1 MRRAILAI
9 VLTGA
14 AILPAWSQQVPQQQ
28 QQDDGDAPDHGV
40 ARISLVNG
48 DVSVRRGDTGDLT
61 AAAPNG
67 PMLVNDILATG
78 QNSTAEIQFDGANM
92 MRLGNTSEVR
102 IGELEYGRYLVQ
114 IASGTTMFRVLR
126 NNNADVEISTPTVS
140 VRPTE
145 QGSYRITVF
154 PDGTTEITVRSGRA
168 DIFSPRGSESLTAGR
183 TMQARGTPSDP
194 EYMIVAAIP
203 NDDWDRWNADR
214 DRTLER
220 AVSTRY
226 VPPDVYGAEDLDSY
240 GQWQNDPSYGNVWV
254 PAVDPGWAPY
264 RVGRWEYVDFYGWTW
279 VSGDPWGWAPYH
291 YGNWYMSSYG
301 WAWYPGA
308 FGGRHYWRPALVSFF
323 GWGGGGLGV
332 GFGFGNVGWVP
343 LAPFERYRPWYGR
356 GYNSTTIVNNVTVN
370 NFRNARFVNGR
381 NGVTSVNANDFGRG
395 RRIDSNNFVR
405 ASNNDLARAGSV
417 QGRLPF
423 SASRD
428 GRRMSDRQVN
438 QQSAPRLSD
447 NTRFA
452 PSRGGGI
459 GGSVGN
465 RGSLGAAT
473 RGPAA
478 QGSLGQGPQRPS
490 NNVSNNVSNNAVP
503 SIGNGSNNVNGGSW
517 RRLEG
522 NQNGSRGADRSG
534 FDRSAPGPQRAVQQS
549 APQQPPQFPSRNFP
563 GPQQD
568 RQPNIRQ
575 NAPPQQQQPV
585 RISPPMVQRGPAP
598 VANRPEAQRGG
609 FGTARPQG
617 GESRGN
623 GGGGGGGNRGG
634 GGGNRGGGESRG
646 NGGGN
651 NGRNR

>member
-1 MRRAILAI
+1 
-9 VLTGA
+9 
-14 AILPAWSQQVPQQQ
+14 
-28 QQDDGDAPDHGV
+28 
-40 ARISLVNG
+40 
-48 DVSVRRGDTGDLT
+48 
-61 AAAPNG
+61 
-67 PMLVNDILATG
+67 
-78 QNSTAEIQFDGANM
+78 
-92 MRLGNTSEVR
+92 
-102 IGELEYGRYLVQ
+102 
-114 IASGTTMFRVLR
+114 
-126 NNNADVEISTPTVS
+126 
-140 VRPTE
+140 
-145 QGSYRITVF
+145 
-154 PDGTTEITVRSGRA
+154 
-168 DIFSPRGSESLTAGR
+168 
-183 TMQARGTPSDP
+183 MQARGTPLDP

-240 GQWQNDPSYGNVWV
+240 GQWQNDPAYGNVWV

-308 FGGRHYWRPALVSFF
+308 FGGRHYWRPAMVSFF
-323 GWGGGGLGV
+323 GWGGGGVSV

-343 LAPFERYRPWYGR
+343 LAPYERYRPWYGR
-356 GYNSTTIVNNVTVN
+356 GYNNTTIVNNVTVVN
-370 NFRNARFVNGR
+370 NFRNARYVNGR

-395 RRIDSNNFVR
+395 RRIDSNNYVR
-405 ASNNDLARAGSV
+405 ASTNDLARAGSV

-423 SASRD
+423 NASAD
-428 GRRMSDRQVN
+428 GRRMSDARVN
-438 QQSAPRLSD
+438 QQSVPRLSE

-452 PSRGGGI
+452 PTRGGG
-459 GGSVGN
+459 GGRSVSSS
-465 RGSLGAAT
+465 GSIGAAT
-473 RGPAA
+473 RGPSSQA
-478 QGSLGQGPQRPS
+478 RPS
-490 NNVSNNVSNNAVP
+490 NNVSNNSVP
-503 SIGNGSNNVNGGSW
+503 SVGNGNGGNW

-522 NQNGSRGADRSG
+522 NQNGSRG
-534 FDRSAPGPQRAVQQS
+534 FDRGSFDRGAPAPLRAPQSVQQS
-549 APQQPPQFPSRNFP
+549 APQQPQFPYRNFPGPQP

-575 NAPPQQQQPV
+575 NAPPQQQPQQQPV

-598 VANRPEAQRGG
+598 VANRPEAPRGG

-623 GGGGGGGNRGG
+623 GGGNGGGNRGG
-634 GGGNRGGGESRG
+634 GGGGNRGGESRG
-646 NGGGN
+646 NSGGN
-651 NGRNR
+651 GGRNR

>member
-1 MRRAILAI
+1 MKRGILAI
-9 VLTGA
+9 LLTGA
-14 AILPAWSQQVPQQQ
+14 AMLPAWAQQQ
-28 QQDDGDAPDHGV
+28 QPDDGDAPDHGV

-48 DVSVRRGDTGDLT
+48 DVTVRRGDTGDLT
-61 AAAPNG
+61 SAAPNG
-67 PMLVNDILATG
+67 PLLVNDLLATG
-78 QNSTAEIQFDGANM
+78 PNSTAEIQFDGANM
-92 MRLGNTSEVR
+92 IRLGNTSEVR
-102 IGELEYGRYLVQ
+102 IGELEYGHYLVQ
-114 IASGTTMFRVLR
+114 IASGTTMFKVLR
-126 NNNADVEISTPTVS
+126 NSTADVEISTPTVS

-145 QGSYRITVF
+145 QGSYRITVL

-168 DIFSPRGSESLTAGR
+168 DIFSPRGSESLSPGR
-183 TMQARGTPSDP
+183 TMEARGNPLDP

-214 DRTLER
+214 DRALDR
-220 AVSTRY
+220 AISTRY
-226 VPPDVYGAEDLDSY
+226 VPPDVSGAEDLDAY
-240 GQWQNDPSYGNVWV
+240 GQWQDDPSYGSVWV

-323 GWGGGGLGV
+323 GWGGGGLSV

-356 GYNSTTIVNNVTVN
+356 GYNGTTIVNNVTVVN

-405 ASNNDLARAGSV
+405 ASNTDLVRAGSV

-423 SASRD
+423 GASRD

-438 QQSAPRLSD
+438 QQTAPRVSD

-452 PSRGGGI
+452 PTRGGGRSLSN
-459 GGSVGN
+459 GGSI
-465 RGSLGAAT
+465 GAAT
-473 RGPAA
+473 RGP
-478 QGSLGQGPQRPS
+478 QGSFGQSPAPQGRP
-490 NNVSNNVSNNAVP
+490 SNNVSNNAVP
-503 SIGNGSNNVNGGSW
+503 SITGNRNNNGSGGNW

-522 NQNGSRGADRSG
+522 NQNGSRSV
-534 FDRSAPGPQRAVQQS
+534 S
-549 APQQPPQFPSRNFP
+549 QPPQVPQLRNYP

-568 RQPNIRQ
+568 RQPVVRQ
-575 NAPPQQQQPV
+575 NTPPQQQPV

-598 VANRPEAQRGG
+598 TMNRPEAQRGG

-623 GGGGGGGNRGG
+623 SGGGGGNRGG
-634 GGGNRGGGESRG
+634 GGGGNRGESRG
-646 NGGGN
+646 NSGGN

>member
-1 MRRAILAI
+1 MKGTHRAILSILLA
-9 VLTGA
+9 GA
-14 AILPAWSQQVPQQQ
+14 SILPVSSQQLPPQQ

-48 DVSVRRGDTGDLT
+48 DVTVRRGDTSDLT

-67 PMLVNDILATG
+67 PLLVNDILATG
-78 QNSTAEIQFDGANM
+78 QNSTAEIQFDAANM
-92 MRLGNTSEVR
+92 IRIGNTSEVR

-114 IASGTTMFRVLR
+114 IASGTTMFKVLR
-126 NNNADVEISTPTVS
+126 NSSADVEISTPTVS

-145 QGSYRITVF
+145 QGSYRITVL
-154 PDGTTEITVRSGRA
+154 PDGATEITVRSGRA

-183 TMQARGTPSDP
+183 TMEARGTPLDP

-214 DRTLER
+214 DRTLDR
-220 AVSTRY
+220 AISARY
-226 VPPDVYGAEDLDSY
+226 VPPDVSGAEDLDAY

-308 FGGRHYWRPALVSFF
+308 YGGRHYWRPAMVSFF
-323 GWGGGGLGV
+323 GWGGGGLSV

-356 GYNSTTIVNNVTVN
+356 GYNNTTIVNNVTVVN

-381 NGVTSVNANDFGRG
+381 NGVTSINANDFGRG

-405 ASNNDLARAGSV
+405 ASNTDLTRAGSV

-428 GRRMSDRQVN
+428 GRRMSDRQVS
-438 QQSAPRLSD
+438 QQSAPRLSE

-452 PSRGGGI
+452 PTRGGG
-459 GGSVGN
+459 GGRGVSN
-465 RGSLGAAT
+465 SGSLGAAT

-478 QGSLGQGPQRPS
+478 QPRP
-490 NNVSNNVSNNAVP
+490 SNNVSNNAVP
-503 SIGNGSNNVNGGSW
+503 SIGNGSNNTNGGNW

-522 NQNGSRGADRSG
+522 NRNGSRGADRG
-534 FDRSAPGPQRAVQQS
+534 ADRGAPASVR
-549 APQQPPQFPSRNFP
+549 APQATSVSQQVPPARGYPGSQP

-568 RQPNIRQ
+568 RQPMVRQ
-575 NAPPQQQQPV
+575 NAPAQQQQQPV

-617 GESRGN
+617 GGESRGN
-623 GGGGGGGNRGG
+623 GGGNRGG
-634 GGGNRGGGESRG
+634 GGGNRGGESRG
-646 NGGGN
+646 NSGGN
-651 NGRNR
+651 HNR

>member
-1 MRRAILAI
+1 
-9 VLTGA
+9 
-14 AILPAWSQQVPQQQ
+14 
-28 QQDDGDAPDHGV
+28 
-40 ARISLVNG
+40 
-48 DVSVRRGDTGDLT
+48 
-61 AAAPNG
+61 
-67 PMLVNDILATG
+67 LVNDLLATG
-78 QNSTAEIQFDGANM
+78 QNSTAEIQFDAANM
-92 MRLGNTSEVR
+92 IRLGNTSEVR
-102 IGELEYGRYLVQ
+102 IGELEYGHYLVQ

-126 NNNADVEISTPTVS
+126 NSSADVEISTPTVS

-145 QGSYRITVF
+145 QGSYRITV
-154 PDGTTEITVRSGRA
+154 
-168 DIFSPRGSESLTAGR
+168 LTSGR
-183 TMQARGTPSDP
+183 TMEARGTPSDP

-214 DRTLER
+214 DRTLDR
-220 AVSTRY
+220 AISTRY
-226 VPPDVYGAEDLDSY
+226 VPPDVSGAEDLDSY

-308 FGGRHYWRPALVSFF
+308 FGGRHYWRPAMVSFF
-323 GWGGGGLGV
+323 GWGGGGLSV

-356 GYNSTTIVNNVTVN
+356 GYNSTTIVSNVTVN

-381 NGVTSVNANDFGRG
+381 NGVTSVNATDFGRG
-395 RRIDSNNFVR
+395 RRIDSNNFIR
-405 ASNNDLARAGSV
+405 ASNTDLARAGSV

-438 QQSAPRLSD
+438 QQSVPRLSE

-452 PSRGGGI
+452 PTRGGGA
-459 GGSVGN
+459 GRGVSNSGSI
-465 RGSLGAAT
+465 GAAT
-473 RGPAA
+473 RGS
-478 QGSLGQGPQRPS
+478 QGPVGQGPAPQGRP
-490 NNVSNNVSNNAVP
+490 SNNVSNNAVP
-503 SIGNGSNNVNGGSW
+503 SIGNGNGGNW

-522 NQNGSRGADRSG
+522 NQNGSRGVSQQ
-534 FDRSAPGPQRAVQQS
+534 PQ
-549 APQQPPQFPSRNFP
+549 APQLRNSP

-568 RQPNIRQ
+568 RQPVVRQ
-575 NAPPQQQQPV
+575 NAPPQQQQQPV

-598 VANRPEAQRGG
+598 VTNRPEAQRGG

-617 GESRGN
+617 G
-623 GGGGGGGNRGG
+623 GGGGNR
-634 GGGNRGGGESRG
+634 GGESRG

-651 NGRNR
+651 RGGESRGNGGHNR

>member
-1 MRRAILAI
+1 MQLHLARQLLLCGLETVMKRRILAI
-9 VLTGA
+9 LLTGA
-14 AILPAWSQQVPQQQ
+14 AMLPAWAQQPQP
-28 QQDDGDAPDHGV
+28 DDGDAPDHGV

-48 DVSVRRGDTGDLT
+48 DVTVRRGDTGDLT
-61 AAAPNG
+61 SAAPNG
-67 PMLVNDILATG
+67 PLLVNDLLATG
-78 QNSTAEIQFDGANM
+78 PNSTAEIQFDGANM
-92 MRLGNTSEVR
+92 IRLGNTSEVR
-102 IGELEYGRYLVQ
+102 IGELEYGHYLVQ
-114 IASGTTMFRVLR
+114 IASGTTMFKVLR
-126 NNNADVEISTPTVS
+126 NSTADVEISTPTVS

-145 QGSYRITVF
+145 QGSYRITVL

-168 DIFSPRGSESLTAGR
+168 DIFSPRGSESLSTGR
-183 TMQARGTPSDP
+183 TMEARGNPLDP

-214 DRTLER
+214 DRALDR
-220 AVSTRY
+220 AISSRY
-226 VPPDVYGAEDLDSY
+226 VPPDVSGAEDLDAY

-254 PAVDPGWAPY
+254 PAVDAGWAPY

-323 GWGGGGLGV
+323 GWGGGGLSV

-356 GYNSTTIVNNVTVN
+356 GYNGTTIVNNVTVVN
-370 NFRNARFVNGR
+370 NSRNARFVNGR
-381 NGVTSVNANDFGRG
+381 NGITSVNANDFGRG

-405 ASNNDLARAGSV
+405 ASNNDLVRAGSV

-438 QQSAPRLSD
+438 QQTAPRLSD

-452 PSRGGGI
+452 PTRGGGRSQSN
-459 GGSVGN
+459 GGSI
-465 RGSLGAAT
+465 GAAT
-473 RGPAA
+473 RGP
-478 QGSLGQGPQRPS
+478 QGPIGQGPQGPFGQSPAPQGRPS
-490 NNVSNNVSNNAVP
+490 NNVSNNAAP
-503 SIGNGSNNVNGGSW
+503 SIGNTNGGNW

-522 NQNGSRGADRSG
+522 NQNGSRGVS
-534 FDRSAPGPQRAVQQS
+534 PQPQ
-549 APQQPPQFPSRNFP
+549 APQLRNYP

-568 RQPNIRQ
+568 RQPVVRQ
-575 NAPPQQQQPV
+575 NAPPQQQPV

-598 VANRPEAQRGG
+598 VMNRPEAQRGG

-623 GGGGGGGNRGG
+623 GGGNGGGNRGG
-634 GGGNRGGGESRG
+634 GGGGNRGGESRG
-646 NGGGN
+646 NSGN

>member
-1 MRRAILAI
+1 MKRGILAI
-9 VLTGA
+9 LLTGA
-14 AILPAWSQQVPQQQ
+14 AMLPAWAQQQ
-28 QQDDGDAPDHGV
+28 QPDDGDAPDHGV

-48 DVSVRRGDTGDLT
+48 DVTVRRGDTGDLT
-61 AAAPNG
+61 SAAPNG
-67 PMLVNDILATG
+67 PLLVNDLLATG
-78 QNSTAEIQFDGANM
+78 PNSTAEIQFDGANM
-92 MRLGNTSEVR
+92 IRLGNSSEVR
-102 IGELEYGRYLVQ
+102 IGELEYGHYLVQ
-114 IASGTTMFRVLR
+114 IASGTTMFKVLR
-126 NNNADVEISTPTVS
+126 NSTADVEISTPTVS

-145 QGSYRITVF
+145 QGSYRITVL

-168 DIFSPRGSESLTAGR
+168 DIFSPRGSESLSTGR
-183 TMQARGTPSDP
+183 TMEARGNPLDP

-214 DRTLER
+214 DRALDR
-220 AVSTRY
+220 AISSRY
-226 VPPDVYGAEDLDSY
+226 VPPDVSGAEDLDAY

-323 GWGGGGLGV
+323 GWGGGGLSV

-356 GYNSTTIVNNVTVN
+356 GYNGTTIVNNVTVVN

-381 NGVTSVNANDFGRG
+381 NGITSVNANDFGRG

-405 ASNNDLARAGSV
+405 ASNNDLVRAGSV

-438 QQSAPRLSD
+438 QQTAPRLSD

-452 PSRGGGI
+452 PTRGGGRSQSN
-459 GGSVGN
+459 GGSI
-465 RGSLGAAT
+465 GAAT
-473 RGPAA
+473 RGP
-478 QGSLGQGPQRPS
+478 QGPIGQGPQGPIGQSPAPQGRPS
-490 NNVSNNVSNNAVP
+490 NNVSNSVAP
-503 SIGNGSNNVNGGSW
+503 SIGNTNGGNW

-522 NQNGSRGADRSG
+522 NQNGSRGVS
-534 FDRSAPGPQRAVQQS
+534 PQPQ
-549 APQQPPQFPSRNFP
+549 APQLRNYP

-568 RQPNIRQ
+568 RQPVVRQ
-575 NAPPQQQQPV
+575 NAPPQQQPV

-598 VANRPEAQRGG
+598 VMNRPEAQRGG

-623 GGGGGGGNRGG
+623 GGGNGGGNRGG
-634 GGGNRGGGESRG
+634 GGGGNRGGESRG
-646 NGGGN
+646 NSGGN

>member
-1 MRRAILAI
+1 MKRTHRAILSILLA
-9 VLTGA
+9 GA
-14 AILPAWSQQVPQQQ
+14 SILPVSSQQLPPQQ

-48 DVSVRRGDTGDLT
+48 DVTVRRGDTSDLT

-67 PMLVNDILATG
+67 PLLVNDILATG
-78 QNSTAEIQFDGANM
+78 QNSTAEIQFDAANM
-92 MRLGNTSEVR
+92 IRIGNTSEVR

-126 NNNADVEISTPTVS
+126 NSSADVEISTPTVS

-145 QGSYRITVF
+145 QGSYRITVL
-154 PDGTTEITVRSGRA
+154 PDGATEITVRSGRA

-183 TMQARGTPSDP
+183 TMEARGTPLDP

-214 DRTLER
+214 DRTLDR
-220 AVSTRY
+220 AISARY
-226 VPPDVYGAEDLDSY
+226 VPPDVSGAEDLDAY

-308 FGGRHYWRPALVSFF
+308 YGGRHYWRPAMVSFF
-323 GWGGGGLGV
+323 GWGGGGLSV

-356 GYNSTTIVNNVTVN
+356 GYNNTTIVNNVTVVN

-381 NGVTSVNANDFGRG
+381 NGVTSINANDFGRG

-405 ASNNDLARAGSV
+405 ASNTDLTRAGSV

-428 GRRMSDRQVN
+428 GRRMSDRQVS
-438 QQSAPRLSD
+438 QQSAPRLSE

-452 PSRGGGI
+452 PTRGGG
-459 GGSVGN
+459 GGRGVSN
-465 RGSLGAAT
+465 SGSLGAAT

-478 QGSLGQGPQRPS
+478 QPRP
-490 NNVSNNVSNNAVP
+490 SNNVSNNAVP
-503 SIGNGSNNVNGGSW
+503 SIGNGSNNTNGGNW

-522 NQNGSRGADRSG
+522 NRNGSRGADRG
-534 FDRSAPGPQRAVQQS
+534 APASVR
-549 APQQPPQFPSRNFP
+549 APQATSVSQQVPPARGYPGSQP

-568 RQPNIRQ
+568 RQPMVRQ
-575 NAPPQQQQPV
+575 NAPPQQQQQPV

-617 GESRGN
+617 GGESRGN
-623 GGGGGGGNRGG
+623 GGGNRGG
-634 GGGNRGGGESRG
+634 GGGNRGGESRG
-646 NGGGN
+646 NSGGN
-651 NGRNR
+651 HNR

>member
-1 MRRAILAI
+1 MQLHLARQLLLCGLETVMKRGILAI
-9 VLTGA
+9 LLTGA
-14 AILPAWSQQVPQQQ
+14 AMLPAWAQQQ
-28 QQDDGDAPDHGV
+28 QPDDGDAPDHGV

-48 DVSVRRGDTGDLT
+48 DVTVRRGDTGDLT
-61 AAAPNG
+61 SAAPNG
-67 PMLVNDILATG
+67 PLLVNDLLATG
-78 QNSTAEIQFDGANM
+78 PNSTAEIQFDGANM
-92 MRLGNTSEVR
+92 IRLGNSSEVR
-102 IGELEYGRYLVQ
+102 IGELEYGHYLVQ
-114 IASGTTMFRVLR
+114 IASGTTMFKVLR
-126 NNNADVEISTPTVS
+126 NSTADVEISTPTVS

-145 QGSYRITVF
+145 QGSYRITVL

-168 DIFSPRGSESLTAGR
+168 DIFSPRGSESLSPGR
-183 TMQARGTPSDP
+183 TMEARGTPLDP

-214 DRTLER
+214 DRTLDR
-220 AVSTRY
+220 AISTRY
-226 VPPDVYGAEDLDSY
+226 VPPDVSGAEDLDAY

-301 WAWYPGA
+301 WAWYPGP

-323 GWGGGGLGV
+323 GWGGGGLSV

-356 GYNSTTIVNNVTVN
+356 GYNNTTIVNNVTVN

-438 QQSAPRLSD
+438 QQAAPRLSD

-452 PSRGGGI
+452 PTRGGGRSPSN
-459 GGSVGN
+459 GGSI
-465 RGSLGAAT
+465 GAAT
-473 RGPAA
+473 RGP
-478 QGSLGQGPQRPS
+478 QGPFGQSPAPQGRPS
-490 NNVSNNVSNNAVP
+490 NNISNNAVP
-503 SIGNGSNNVNGGSW
+503 SIGSTNGGNW

-522 NQNGSRGADRSG
+522 NQNGSRGVSQQ
-534 FDRSAPGPQRAVQQS
+534 PQ
-549 APQQPPQFPSRNFP
+549 APQLRNYP

-568 RQPNIRQ
+568 RQPIVRQ
-575 NAPPQQQQPV
+575 NAPPQQQPV

-598 VANRPEAQRGG
+598 VMNRPEAQRGG

-623 GGGGGGGNRGG
+623 GGGNGGGNRGG
-634 GGGNRGGGESRG
+634 GGGNRGGESRG
-646 NGGGN
+646 NSGGN
-651 NGRNR
+651 NGHNR